1 MLDGVLF
8 ITLGALF
15 LAGLAAHE
23 LGRLTRLPRV
33 TMLLLLGL
41 LVGQSG
47 LALLPEMA
55 LDWFEPL
62 SVLALTMVAFLLGG
76 ELTRENLGS
85 HGRAIL
91 SISVAVVVGTTVI
104 VGLGLVL
111 VGVDPAVALLLGAIA
126 TATAPAAIAD
136 VIRQSG
142 IRNGFSETLTG
153 IVAVDDVW
161 GLIVFS
167 LCLSL
172 VQSSGGWTD
181 PLVHAVRDIG
191 GAALLGAAVGVGAAY
206 LTGRLKPGEPL
217 QTEAIGVVFLTAGL
231 AIWLGVSFLVA
242 GMTAGAIVANL
253 ARHHEYAFKEIE
265 HIEWPFM
272 LLFFVLAGA
281 TLELS
286 TVWSLG
292 WITAVYVALRIVSRI
307 VGAEIGAA
315 IGQVPQ
321 AQRHIFGPALLPQAG
336 VAVGMALVA
345 SETLPQW
352 GPTIMTLTVAATV
365 VFELV
370 GPPCTLAAIRYV
382 QRAEARTS

>member
-1 MLDGVLF
+1 MASSATRPSPV
-8 ITLGALF
+8 
-15 LAGLAAHE
+15 AG
-23 LGRLTRLPRV
+23 
-33 TMLLLLGL
+33 
-41 LVGQSG
+41 
-47 LALLPEMA
+47 
-55 LDWFEPL
+55 
-62 SVLALTMVAFLLGG
+62 
-76 ELTRENLGS
+76 
-85 HGRAIL
+85 
-91 SISVAVVVGTTVI
+91 
-104 VGLGLVL
+104 
-111 VGVDPAVALLLGAIA
+111 
-126 TATAPAAIAD
+126 AAIAD

-321 AQRHIFGPALLPQAG
+321 AQRHVFGPALLPQAG

-345 SETLPQW
+345 SETMPQW

-365 VFELV
+365 VLELV